1 MIRFVFGDGKG
12 GGQGT
17 YKRKMLLETS
27 QEWGKNPEMGT
38 YLMCFRNS
46 KEATVVGV
54 QSRQEE

>member
-1 MIRFVFGDGKG
+1 MERV
-12 GGQGT
+12 GGQGL
-17 YKRKMLLETS
+17 YKEKMLLETS

-46 KEATVVGV
+46 KEAKVVGV